1 MDEESLFPRRL
12 LKLMGGGSEN
22 GAFYSMGKQVQE
34 DEFKSMDYIV
44 KADAILNEFKA
55 DKANRKWRRRTAKE
69 KRKKMVL
76 KRNAGDRG
84 MGQGGRPY
92 YIRKDHDRMVHPG
105 PKGAAVAGIPQ
116 L

>member
-34 DEFKSMDYIV
+34 GEFKSMDYIV

-55 DKANRKWRRRTAKE
+55 DKANRKWLETADGQ
-69 KRKKMVL
+69 RKK
-76 KRNAGDRG
+76 KENGTQKKCRRSWNGARG
-84 MGQGGRPY
+84 TPLLHPERP
-92 YIRKDHDRMVHPG
+92 
-105 PKGAAVAGIPQ
+105 
-116 L
+116 